1 MAKIKLTD
9 LIKESGTNVKSLG
22 AGKMAHANTRT
33 NLGRHRSSDIL
44 DKQSSKEHN
53 KNTVKGLKASNYLP
67 PHMREEETIEE
78 TKFGKAIGP
87 IKKTMDAL
95 GYEGEYDPIIVEGY
109 IFTKDLA
116 DGVMEIT
123 LTSLY
128 DDEEKFTFT
137 ATYFPKINQ
146 SKFFG
151 LLKKQVIDYK
161 NGKIVS
167 DDVEHVDLGTGMFSL
182 DEPGVENLIK
192 NMVSKVESKAN
203 TKGAEEMEEGKKQ
216 LAFVIPC
223 PDAYDIEE
231 EAEHFQYLLDKAG
244 VKAKVKANRVGEEA
258 EVYTK
263 DEKKARKVI
272 EKNGYQ
278 IGWNDD
284 IEDNGEGESTQSDDE
299 EQSHYLDIPTGP
311 DKGWKNEMEEGSAF
325 DYAALQAKKHHEKYF
340 TVGGHKFPVKER
352 ARMTQLAGIK
362 KKTK

>member
-1 MAKIKLTD
+1 MKNNFD
-9 LIKESGTNVKSLG
+9 LKGYMKSNKLG
-22 AGKMAHANTRT
+22 AYQQLNEMWYSDMQAIGQPM
-33 NLGRHRSSDIL
+33 GMRHTAI
-44 DKQSSKEHN
+44 N
-53 KNTVKGLKASNYLP
+53 
-67 PHMREEETIEE
+67 EEEAVEE
-78 TKFGKAIGP
+78 Q
-87 IKKTMDAL
+87 
-95 GYEGEYDPIIVEGY
+95 
-109 IFTKDLA
+109 
-116 DGVMEIT
+116 EI
-123 LTSLY
+123 
-128 DDEEKFTFT
+128 
-137 ATYFPKINQ
+137 
-146 SKFFG
+146 
-151 LLKKQVIDYK
+151 
-161 NGKIVS
+161 
-167 DDVEHVDLGTGMFSL
+167 
-182 DEPGVENLIK
+182 
-192 NMVSKVESKAN
+192 
-203 TKGAEEMEEGKKQ
+203 EEGKKK

-244 VKAKVKANRVGEEA
+244 VKAKVKANQVGEEA

-284 IEDNGEGESTQSDDE
+284 IEDNGEGESTQSDDQ

-325 DYAALQAKKHHEKYF
+325 DYAALQAKKHHEKSF